1 MRRKNNRGSLQQC
14 VSFSSRFATN
24 MGASP
29 MTQYRVKTTQV
40 NTPYLHLQNGAVNN
54 NTDSKSPNI
63 GRYIEQVVVY
73 ILAKCRCHY

>member
-1 MRRKNNRGSLQQC
+1 
-14 VSFSSRFATN
+14 
-24 MGASP
+24 